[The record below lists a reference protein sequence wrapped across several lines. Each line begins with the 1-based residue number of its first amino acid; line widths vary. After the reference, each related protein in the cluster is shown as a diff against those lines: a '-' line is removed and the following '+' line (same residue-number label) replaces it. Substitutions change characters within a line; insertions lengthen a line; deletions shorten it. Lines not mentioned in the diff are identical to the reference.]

1 MMYPLLHET
10 LNVGSLVLK
19 NRLVLPPM
27 ATEKSAK
34 GQVTDGLVAYYGD
47 MARSGPGLIIQEH
60 SFVSP
65 EGRAS
70 ANQVSLA
77 ADADIPGLQRLTA
90 AVHAQGVPILAQI
103 SHAGSA
109 AHRAIT
115 GQEVIS
121 ASAVSNPS
129 RAASVQGQPEFPR
142 EMTQGD
148 IQRIVQAFVDAAV
161 WAQQAGYD
169 GVEIHSAHGYLLDQF
184 YSPVTNKRTDDYTG
198 QTLAG
203 RTRLHVE
210 IIQAIRRQVGSDF
223 VLSLR
228 LGGSDYMDGGAVVGD
243 VSEAAKIFE
252 TAGIDMLSLSGH
264 KFHGPKGAGALYT
277 RRGIALQNVLY
288 GGGQERGHR
297 AGTENVPAIAGL
309 AAALAQADANLPA
322 NTARCLDLRQRLTER
337 LLAIPGNHL
346 NGDAAQ
352 RLPGNVNIT
361 FDGVEA
367 ETLLL
372 LLDEAKI
379 CASAGSACSA
389 GAVEP
394 SHVLLALGLTPA
406 QAKSTLRLTLDA
418 ANTAEEIDTA
428 AAVITACVQ
437 RLRDGVR

>member
-148 IQRIVQAFVDAAV
+148 IQRIVQPFVDAAV
-161 WAQQAGYD
+161 RAQQAGYD

-210 IIQAIRRQVGSDF
+210 IIQAIRRQIGSDF

-252 TAGIDMLSLSGH
+252 TAGIDMLSLSGGMSVFFRPGH
-264 KFHGPKGAGALYT
+264 TEAGYFAELSAAAKKGTTLPVLLTG
-277 RRGIALQNVLY
+277 GIADGAEAEAFLEK
-288 GGGQERGHR
+288 GQADLIGIGR
-297 AGTENVPAIAGL
+297 
-309 AAALAQADANLPA
+309 AALRDHQIY
-322 NTARCLDLRQRLTER
+322 Q
-337 LLAIPGNHL
+337 
-346 NGDAAQ
+346 
-352 RLPGNVNIT
+352 
-361 FDGVEA
+361 
-367 ETLLL
+367 
-372 LLDEAKI
+372 KI
-379 CASAGSACSA
+379 LSM
-389 GAVEP
+389 
-394 SHVLLALGLTPA
+394 
-406 QAKSTLRLTLDA
+406 
-418 ANTAEEIDTA
+418 
-428 AAVITACVQ
+428 
-437 RLRDGVR
+437 